1 MKNDLNAHVCEFN
14 YISHIQ
20 YVTEIIVNIAIVYA
34 VGPRN
39 RFIVHHREVNDIA
52 AREIIHLQR
61 TLRNDDE
68 ANESRDVVCDFDVI
82 ERRFKC
88 TIKQLLTS
96 KGNELAQTLLKS
108 VEN

>member
-1 MKNDLNAHVCEFN
+1 M
-14 YISHIQ
+14 
-20 YVTEIIVNIAIVYA
+20 IVNTAIVYA

-39 RFIVHHREVNDIA
+39 TFAVLHREVNEIA
-52 AREIIHLQR
+52 VREIVHVQR
-61 TLRNDDE
+61 TLSNDDE
-68 ANESRDVVCDFDVI
+68 ANKSHDVVYDFNVF

>member
-1 MKNDLNAHVCEFN
+1 M
-14 YISHIQ
+14 
-20 YVTEIIVNIAIVYA
+20 IVNTAIVYA

-39 RFIVHHREVNDIA
+39 TFAVHHREVNEIA
-52 AREIIHLQR
+52 VREIVHVQR
-61 TLRNDDE
+61 TLSNDDE
-68 ANESRDVVCDFDVI
+68 ANKSHDVVYDFNVF